1 MRAFS
6 AAEAEYLESK
16 RLGRLATV
24 GKDGSPQVVPVGF
37 RLNREFKTIDVGGHS
52 LARTKRYADVV
63 RERRAAIVID
73 EVLPSLA
80 SARDRGARQAEVL
93 DHEGEAFGAAGLPRS
108 SGSGARTSGFGD
120 SSRPSGVMTWISHY
134 GVATRYRRQVLIA
147 ARDVQV
153 QHVFQRFETR
163 WAGQP

>member
-24 GKDGSPQVVPVGF
+24 GRDGSPQVVPVGF
-37 RLNREFKTIDVGGHS
+37 RLNREFKTIDVGGHG

-73 EVLPSLA
+73 DVLPLA
-80 SARDRGARQAEVL
+80 SAGDRGARQ
-93 DHEGEAFGAAGLPRS
+93 GRGAGPRGRGLRC
-108 SGSGARTSGFGD
+108 G
-120 SSRPSGVMTWISHY
+120 
-134 GVATRYRRQVLIA
+134 
-147 ARDVQV
+147 
-153 QHVFQRFETR
+153 
-163 WAGQP
+163 WAPEIIRIWRENVRVWGLE

>member
-24 GKDGSPQVVPVGF
+24 GRDGSPQVVPVGF
-37 RLNREFKTIDVGGHS
+37 RLNREFQTIDVGGHG

-73 EVLPSLA
+73 DVLPLA
-80 SARDRGARQAEVL
+80 SAGDRGARQGRGAGPRGRGPSVRL
-93 DHEGEAFGAAGLPRS
+93 GSRDHQDLARERQGL
-108 SGSGARTSGFGD
+108 RT
-120 SSRPSGVMTWISHY
+120 
-134 GVATRYRRQVLIA
+134 
-147 ARDVQV
+147 
-153 QHVFQRFETR
+153 
-163 WAGQP
+163 